1 VIEAP
6 SGVNDSLLFLFY
18 VSFLLGRFC
27 YGLSL
32 AIAKGLDRQVGWL
45 FLLWTALNI
54 PVLIDSVT
62 SIELMSNWFNWVGPY
77 FLPFART
84 AIGSWLWKKATLT
97 GFEPVLPP

>member
-1 VIEAP
+1 MRWNEQTRIPAVIEAP
-6 SGVNDSLLFLFY
+6 SGVNDSLFFLFY
-18 VSFLLGRFC
+18 VSSCWDFFC

-62 SIELMSNWFNWVGPY
+62 SIESMAKWFN
-77 FLPFART
+77 
-84 AIGSWLWKKATLT
+84 
-97 GFEPVLPP
+97 